1 MSGMPMAGPDKV
13 SVLIDYLARNQKHFE
28 LSTNI
33 FKNGKPV
40 VAVHELGMLRQE
52 LINLAKD
59 PSKGIHQLGRA
70 PKEPDTTK
78 MSKEDADIAQEEY
91 LLQKS
96 QYEMAKMA
104 LQEHVDPGDM
114 MAIEKYLEPFYDALA
129 ATSSIKGK
137 KFHAFTKP
145 IEDESGGMFGNMFKS
160 QRQ

>member
-1 MSGMPMAGPDKV
+1 MAGPDKV
-13 SVLIDYLARNQKHFE
+13 SVLIDVLARNPKHFE

-40 VAVHELGMLRQE
+40 IAIHELGMLRQE

-59 PSKGIHQLGRA
+59 PTKGIHQLGNA
-70 PKEPDTTK
+70 PKEPDTSK
-78 MSKEDADIAQEEY
+78 MSKDDADIAQEEY
-91 LLQKS
+91 LIQKS

-145 IEDESGGMFGNMFKS
+145 IEESPEGLGAMFHQK
-160 QRQ
+160 RQ